1 MPLFRAIAKPQRVEE
16 AISLV
21 EWASGL
27 MLNLQPS
34 SIPRRS
40 QRQSRSSRQ
49 GLPLTSTATP
59 CSAQAASTRSMSM
72 S

>member
-49 GLPLTSTATP
+49 GLPSTSTATP